1 MKRENCYDY
10 FFANVLEFKTRFT
23 SQRFRKMVTAA
34 KGGHLAPTHCT
45 GVPQFLMET
54 SVIYTI
60 SNLMFVEYYN
70 LKFLLMTIMT
80 CVPPSLNIFWKSQN
94 VFKSK
99 I

>member
-1 MKRENCYDY
+1 MII
-10 FFANVLEFKTRFT
+10 FFANVLEFKMRFT
-23 SQRFRKMVTAA
+23 SQRFRKMGSVT
-34 KGGHLAPTHCT
+34 KGRHMAPTHCT

-80 CVPPSLNIFWKSQN
+80 CVPPPLEFFGSLKF
-94 VFKSK
+94 F
-99 I
+99 